1 MNKTVNINLAGIFF
15 HIDEDAYNKL
25 QRYLDAIRR
34 SFTDPQGRNEIISDI
49 EARIAELFSERVDNS
64 KQVVSVKEVDEVIAI
79 MGQPEDYMVDEE
91 IFDDEP
97 KKSYHKKSGPAR
109 KLFRDTD
116 NAYIGGVSAGLGHY
130 FGLDPLWIRI
140 AWVVLFFGLGTGV
153 LVYILLWVL
162 MPAAESTADKLSMSG
177 KPINITNIEEKVKE
191 GFSNVTERLDEV
203 TDRVTNADYSKV
215 KSTSRSFFDALGSI
229 FGFFFKIF
237 AKFIGII
244 LIIVGATTLIALTIS
259 LLTGS
264 IAGAIHIPGVD
275 FAEASTS
282 TYLPLWL
289 VLLLTLFAV
298 GIPFFYVFYL
308 GLKILVTNLKS
319 IARVAHFTLLALWLS
334 AIITLAIFGLREAAE
349 FSRDGNTTEKV
360 ELNLAANDTLT
371 LKINA
376 NDLYSYDNDF
386 LINSNE
392 FDIIYD
398 DNDQKKIYATD
409 VRLRVRPTTK
419 DAAYLIIE
427 RNARGNSYQNARDRA
442 SAIEYNF
449 TFDGNVLTIDNYFL
463 TDIEQRFRDQD
474 VRVVLYVPEGIIL
487 KTDETIRNEGRR
499 WRYTNDLLKRKYEGH
514 YIQIK
519 DGQSECL
526 DCEDNTDTTE
536 EESETVEETEAI
548 SEQSSEEV
556 RVEIDSTGV
565 NITTDDN

>member
-97 KKSYHKKSGPAR
+97 KRSYQKKSGPAR

-177 KPINITNIEEKVKE
+177 KPVNITNIEEKVKE

-264 IAGAIHIPGVD
+264 VAGAIHIPGVD
-275 FAEASTS
+275 FAEAFTS
-282 TYLPLWL
+282 TYLPIWL

-298 GIPFFYVFYL
+298 GIPFFYIFYL

-319 IARVAHFTLLALWLS
+319 IGRVAHFTLLALWLS
-334 AIITLAIFGLREAAE
+334 AIVTLAIFGLREAAE

-386 LINSNE
+386 RINSNE

-487 KTDETIRNEGRR
+487 KTDETMRNEGRR
-499 WRYTNDLLKRKYEGH
+499 WRYSNDLLKRKYEGH

-526 DCEDNTDTTE
+526 DCDDNTDTTE
-536 EESETVEETEAI
+536 EETETAEETEVI
-548 SEQSSEEV
+548 LEQSSEEV